1 MRSTFAVLA
10 LATALLSATSASAER
25 RMFIVANNA
34 NGYGVDRCL
43 ASGASCGAAMATA
56 YCRSREF
63 TQAVSYRKVDKE
75 DITGAVPTNA
85 SGGCRGN
92 ICDEYVAI
100 ECSR

>member
-1 MRSTFAVLA
+1 MRSICAVLA
-10 LATALLSATSASAER
+10 SVTVILSVASASAER

-34 NGYGVDRCL
+34 SGYGVDRCL
-43 ASGASCGAAMATA
+43 ASGASCGAAIATA

-63 TQAVSYRKVDKE
+63 SQAVSYRKVDKE

-85 SGGCRGN
+85 SGGCYGSS
-92 ICDEYVAI
+92 CDEYVAI